1 MALPYSEKVLE
12 YFKNPKNVGEI
23 PDADAVATEGSPACG
38 DMVKL
43 FLKVNPDTRV
53 IEDIKFKSY
62 GCASNIA
69 TASIIT
75 ELAKKKTI
83 EDAKRISWK
92 QASEALGGLPPVKV
106 HCAVLAVD
114 ALKTAIE
121 NYEHTSGIIKEKNP
135 TTVEMI
141 RKRLAHVIN
150 PLTGLDVL
158 QVDFV
163 KKLDLEN
170 GKVQVHVDLDSDHQ
184 FANNIKEEI
193 RERLE
198 PLWDIVSVKV
208 FFNDVAER
216 GETIS

>member
-1 MALPYSEKVLE
+1 MTLPYSEKVIE

-23 PDADAVATEGSPACG
+23 ADADAVATEGSPACG

-43 FLKVNPDTRV
+43 FIKVNPETRI

-75 ELAKKKTI
+75 ELAKNRSI
-83 EDAKRISWK
+83 EDAKQISWK
-92 QASEALGGLPPVKV
+92 QASDALGGLPPVKV
-106 HCAVLAVD
+106 HCAVLAVQ
-114 ALKTAIE
+114 ALKTAID
-121 NYEHTSGIIKEKNP
+121 NYENIKGIAKERKP
-135 TTVEMI
+135 TTVKTI

-158 QVDFV
+158 KVDFV
-163 KKLDLEN
+163 KKIDLDK
-170 GKVQVHVDLDSDHQ
+170 GKVTIQVDLDSDHQ
-184 FANNIKEEI
+184 FAGNIREEI

-198 PLWDIVSVKV
+198 PLWDIESVEIY
-208 FFNDVAER
+208 FNDQV
-216 GETIS
+216 

>member
-1 MALPYSEKVLE
+1 MSLPYSEKVLE

-23 PDADAVATEGSPACG
+23 ADADAMATEGSPACG

-43 FLKVNPDTRV
+43 FLKVNPDTKV

-75 ELAKKKTI
+75 ELAKNRSI
-83 EDAKRISWK
+83 EDAKKISWK
-92 QASEALGGLPPVKV
+92 EASDALGGLPPVKV

-121 NYEHTSGIIKEKNP
+121 NYEHTRGLVKEKNP

-163 KKLDLEN
+163 KKIDLEN
-170 GKVQVHVDLDSDHQ
+170 GRVRIYVDLDSDHQ
-184 FANNIKEEI
+184 FAHNIHDEI
-193 RERLE
+193 RERIE
-198 PLWDIVSVKV
+198 PLWDIAKV
-208 FFNDVAER
+208 EVYFND
-216 GETIS
+216 ETDKKEARS